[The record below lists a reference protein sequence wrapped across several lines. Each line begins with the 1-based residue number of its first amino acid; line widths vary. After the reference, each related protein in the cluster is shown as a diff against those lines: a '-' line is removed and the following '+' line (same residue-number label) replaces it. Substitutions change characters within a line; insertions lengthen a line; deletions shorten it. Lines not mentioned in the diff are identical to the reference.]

1 MMEDIEFEEKV
12 DIDDLVLPSKP
23 MESAEIEI
31 IDIKQEDLEEEK
43 QNAAFESDHDV
54 GKKFKVEMEEDIL
67 RLCEELDKEKSENSA
82 TDFKLTRLIRIRK
95 FVENIHWK
103 NLMKSN
109 LFHTNFVTSPSF
121 KSFEHLYK

>member
-1 MMEDIEFEEKV
+1 MENVEFEEKV
-12 DIDDLVLPSKP
+12 DLDSLVLPSNP
-23 MESAEIEI
+23 MKLAKIEI
-31 IDIKQEDLEEEK
+31 NNFKQEPIEKEK
-43 QNAAFESDHDV
+43 QQVVFESDHDV
-54 GKKFKVEMEEDIL
+54 GKEFKLKMEENIL
-67 RLCEELDKEKSENSA
+67 KLCEELDKEKSENSA

-121 KSFEHLYK
+121 KSMK